1 MSKKTIIDDTGLNQ
15 FDRNPTDSP
24 DLMEMIADTWIE
36 KALYYG
42 LKKCGDFSWRE
53 SWVIV
58 DGTKYNISINNT
70 EIMGDRD
77 CAGLEI
83 ELRKLR
89 EKIDKAIEELQKEI
103 EENHLNVIEYADGE
117 WIVKDF
123 VYGAIERFKR
133 SIGE

>member
-1 MSKKTIIDDTGLNQ
+1 MSKKTIIEDTGLNQ
-15 FDRNPTDSP
+15 FDSNPTDSP
-24 DLMEMIADTWIE
+24 DLMEEIANTWIE

-83 ELRKLR
+83 ELRELR
-89 EKIDKAIEELQKEI
+89 EKIDKAIKEI
-103 EENHLNVIEYADGE
+103 EIEIKSTYDFAEKEILNRTIK
-117 WIVKDF
+117 I
-123 VYGAIERFKR
+123 IKR
-133 SIGE
+133 NIGE